1 MSGRTVEWK
10 PQHGDQPWWACCR
23 APSPRS
29 CSPGRAAAPA
39 RSRTSRSRI
48 PCWTQTRPAPPDS
61 TGEVSCCLLSAVMLY
76 LSTLHRPVS
85 LGEVSVQS
93 EVVHLGGE
101 ITDPDRR
108 INLRR
113 KVCIINFIILFSPVF
128 FYLSGSQASRIV
140 VQLESNGWVGVGND
154 LKGEMEFIETIDNK
168 ISVSPFHP
176 FYAWQWWQSG
186 PNQNLWSR
194 IQRAPRWTCW
204 SSPWCWPPHS
214 PPSCWQRS
222 EHQVI
227 IITDCWRLLC
237 SAGDIILNEPKQVT
251 WPGGNLAWPCARSA
265 HFRYKAAV
273 HTSTAMSIN
282 NAMVLVY
289 WSWSWE

>member
-1 MSGRTVEWK
+1 METTARWPTLMGLLPSPISPVM
-10 PQHGDQPWWACCR
+10 QPRACCC
-23 APSPRS
+23 S
-29 CSPGRAAAPA
+29 CSFPNLTKPY
-39 RSRTSRSRI
+39 
-48 PCWTQTRPAPPDS
+48 PLLNPDS
-61 TGEVSCCLLSAVMLY
+61 SSTTWQYRGGELLSAVCCYAVMRY
-76 LSTLHRPVS
+76 LSTPHRPVS

-113 KVCIINFIILFSPVF
+113 KICFINFIILFSPVF

-227 IITDCWRLLC
+227 IISDCWRLLC
-237 SAGDIILNEPKQVT
+237 SAGDISLNEPKQVT

-273 HTSTAMSIN
+273 HTAMSIN